1 MNTARQTRFTD
12 LLDEVIDKYKWYRQE
27 RKEMRYLQIKA
38 VITEMS
44 DLLVNDTQ
52 NNIKDCISALLDT
65 ALKICKSHSMNY
77 DELIADVIERRK
89 RHE

>member
-1 MNTARQTRFTD
+1 MNTTRQTRFTD

-27 RKEMRYLQIKA
+27 PKAINYLKIQE
-38 VITEMS
+38 VISEMS
-44 DLLVNDTQ
+44 DLLVYDTQ

-77 DELIADVIERRK
+77 DELIADIIKRK
-89 RHE
+89 NT